1 MYIFV
6 LHTVCGVEQA
16 NVCWFRLHGA
26 LCAQRTLRHTSTQVH
41 TNREK
46 EKKHI
51 QLRAHTEKVQ
61 D

>member
-26 LCAQRTLRHTSTQVH
+26 LCAQRTLRHTNTHKQ
-41 TNREK
+41 RERVK
-46 EKKHI
+46 TYTITGTHRKGSG
-51 QLRAHTEKVQ
+51 LN
-61 D
+61 

>member
-26 LCAQRTLRHTSTQVH
+26 LCAQRTLRHTSTHKQ
-41 TNREK
+41 RERE
-46 EKKHI
+46 EKYI
-51 QLRAHTEKVQ
+51 QLRAHRKGSGLN
-61 D
+61 